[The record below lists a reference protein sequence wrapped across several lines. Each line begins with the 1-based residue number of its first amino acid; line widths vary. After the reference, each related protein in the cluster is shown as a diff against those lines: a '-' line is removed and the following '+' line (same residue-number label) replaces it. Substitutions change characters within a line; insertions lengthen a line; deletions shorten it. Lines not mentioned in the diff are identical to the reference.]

1 MSPWRVLGSVLLVVG
16 LVLIVAPTLVH
27 DPGPA
32 ANTFEAI
39 ERRIPWGGLAGL
51 GALLIARTTLRPW
64 RGTIASFAFW
74 VTLGLLVA
82 RVAGLMLDGADDDK
96 QYDADNEHLAPAK
109 PKHADLSLFGSY
121 AERRAQASLRVSA
134 SVVWL
139 SVGSA

>member
-96 QYDADNEHLAPAK
+96 QWMWVAVELVIVLAAAAYLRRNVASRAPAA
-109 PKHADLSLFGSY
+109 P
-121 AERRAQASLRVSA
+121 
-134 SVVWL
+134 
-139 SVGSA
+139 VGPPEE